1 MTDANFLLD
10 VMLNETEDCIVFVD
24 SEKVVKIG
32 ELHPDFTKEDIQA
45 ATGCELIFSPDL
57 KPYAVEDEE

>member
-10 VMLNETEDCIVFVD
+10 VMLNKTEECIVFVD

-32 ELHPDFTKEDIQA
+32 ELHPDFTRKTSRLQQA
-45 ATGCELIFSPDL
+45 AN
-57 KPYAVEDEE
+57 